1 MKISIRKRTFIKDSI
16 LFMMFVLFML
26 LGPQSIALTNSEPAL
41 DDVFTSV
48 VMLKTEDVDSSGDT
62 VPGYCN
68 ATILSPRV
76 LITAA
81 HCVFRSHLANK
92 HEIELQVGKYKYKN
106 LPDGTVKRIG
116 YSVYF
121 QEHYQSQ
128 FYFTP
133 NVKSQIQR
141 SGLRTQIG
149 PTEDI
154 AVLVL
159 AAEKVLPENLPQA
172 QILPQKYLKGALS
185 QLSRYLPSSVT
196 INFFSEP
203 SMDIKRMAVLN
214 RLEVSSGYFESNS
227 TARLEE
233 GDSGSPL
240 FLSIANEN
248 SSFAKH
254 HPIQAAFGTL
264 SSPHRNSELKYLA
277 GIAKG
282 RASTIFSNWDVF
294 GILDQK
300 VCSIAAEDAGV
311 LKDLLCR

>member
-1 MKISIRKRTFIKDSI
+1 MKISIRKRTLIKDSI
-16 LFMMFVLFML
+16 VFMMFLLFML

-41 DDVFTSV
+41 NEVFTSV
-48 VMLKTEDVDSSGDT
+48 VMLKTEDVDSAGDT

-81 HCVFRSHLANK
+81 HCVFRSHVANK

-116 YSVYF
+116 YSVFF
-121 QEHYQSQ
+121 QEHYQTQ
-128 FYFTP
+128 YYFTP
-133 NVKSQIQR
+133 NIKSQIQR
-141 SGLRTQIG
+141 SGLQTQIG
-149 PTEDI
+149 PMEDI
-154 AVLVL
+154 AILVL
-159 AAEKVLPENLPQA
+159 AAEKVLPDHLPQA
-172 QILPQKYLKGALS
+172 QIIPQKYLKGALS

-203 SMDIKRMAVLN
+203 SLDIKRMAVLN
-214 RLEVSSGYFESNS
+214 RLEVNSGYFESTSN
-227 TARLEE
+227 ARLEE

-240 FLSIANEN
+240 FLSMAVGN
-248 SSFAKH
+248 SSYTKH
-254 HPIQAAFGTL
+254 PPIQADFDAQ
-264 SSPHRNSELKYLA
+264 SAPDSNSEQKYLA